1 MTILFRNSTLKIL
14 KQGIFDPRFKGFYFL
29 HQTLHEH
36 KFEEADFKKR
46 QEYFQI
52 LAPKFAN
59 QALLVPNLR
68 IFVFAPNFPIDK
80 FKGAVFKCDSCF
92 PKLLP
97 KTPN

>member
-46 QEYFQI
+46 Q
-52 LAPKFAN
+52 
-59 QALLVPNLR
+59 
-68 IFVFAPNFPIDK
+68 
-80 FKGAVFKCDSCF
+80 
-92 PKLLP
+92 
-97 KTPN
+97 